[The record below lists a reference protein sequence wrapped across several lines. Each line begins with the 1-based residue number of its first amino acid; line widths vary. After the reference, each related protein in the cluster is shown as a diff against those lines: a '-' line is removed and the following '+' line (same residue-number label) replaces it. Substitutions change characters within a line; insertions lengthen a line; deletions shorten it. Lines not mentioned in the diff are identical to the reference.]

1 LVSEV
6 AVEAQNAESAFVNP
20 PSEGWEITRRE
31 QRLVLAYKAF
41 LEAKGSSVVRY
52 MMRPEGE
59 AKPLFCD
66 LYDKTRNNLI
76 EAKGSAARESVRM
89 AIGQLAD
96 YSRFVDPK
104 PHLAVLF
111 PARPRKDLEA
121 LLLSQSMHAVWQVD
135 EGNFEDNKGRVHLID
150 EPCHR

>member
-52 MMRPEGE
+52 MMRPEGK
-59 AKPLFCD
+59 AKPLF
-66 LYDKTRNNLI
+66 LRSL
-76 EAKGSAARESVRM
+76 R
-89 AIGQLAD
+89 
-96 YSRFVDPK
+96 
-104 PHLAVLF
+104 
-111 PARPRKDLEA
+111 
-121 LLLSQSMHAVWQVD
+121 
-135 EGNFEDNKGRVHLID
+135 
-150 EPCHR
+150 